1 MKLFNLILICF
12 LFYFQ
17 CFSQSIVFQSA
28 KERNANKPQLFIKD
42 SIKAL
47 FNEEYIEDILS
58 MSLDEDVEIELT
70 KHTTFKGR
78 VILIHNTSTDVVTM
92 SLKSHNVDSLTL
104 ILSRVTVIPD
114 EVIYRCLLMSNTHKD
129 VLVLE
134 KDKHDGKYYWTRKEV
149 ADLIPD

>member
-17 CFSQSIVFQSA
+17 SFSQSIVFQSA

-92 SLKSHNVDSLTL
+92 SLKSHDIDSLTL
-104 ILSRVTVIPD
+104 IPD

-129 VLVLE
+129 ALVLE
-134 KDKHDGKYYWTRKEV
+134 KDEHDGKYYWTRKEV